1 MNHSERREESSGPFS
16 FEGLERVLHEKARLG
31 ILSSLLANSGGLI
44 FTELKELCSLTDGN
58 LSRHLQALQEAGLI
72 EVQKKNSGRRSQTL
86 VRLTTEGRER
96 FLDYVNLLEKIVR
109 QTLESAKPNSR
120 STDRRW
126 GADWSPT

>member
-1 MNHSERREESSGPFS
+1 MKPSDRRDESNGPFS
-16 FEGLERVLHEKARLG
+16 YEGLERVLHEKARLG
-31 ILSSLLANSGGLI
+31 ILSSLLANPGGLI

-72 EVQKKNSGRRSQTL
+72 EVQKRNSGRRSQTL

-109 QTLESAKPNSR
+109 QTLESAKSETR
-120 STDRRW
+120 SSDQRW
-126 GADWSPT
+126 GLDGSPA